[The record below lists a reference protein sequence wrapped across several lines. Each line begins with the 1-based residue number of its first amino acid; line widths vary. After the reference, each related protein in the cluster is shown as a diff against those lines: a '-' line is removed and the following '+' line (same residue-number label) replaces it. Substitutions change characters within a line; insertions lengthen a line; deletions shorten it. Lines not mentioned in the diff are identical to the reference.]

1 MDSLEARGVAME
13 DATNERRQA
22 DINAINAQASLNP
35 FNQHNTADSTYESQ
49 QEFLD
54 HYNATGER
62 RPNLLV
68 PKQKLKYMRNP
79 DTNVVEVFQENPNGP
94 TLKLGEVGD
103 VGIGIDDRAR
113 REAASAWDE
122 AATSWMNE
130 ADYAVTRA
138 ASKDIRRQTMMNQI
152 DIIRRLADKAAGMG
166 VLLSGLP
173 GSDYKQ
179 LEQALSTLSGIIGF
193 NELRAMKESGA
204 TLGQI
209 AVVELQQLN
218 RVQGSLD
225 MALPA
230 ESILSTV
237 DDIEMYVDQMESSLD
252 AYTADQIARYGTRGN
267 RVANPYGAGYKGP
280 GQSTQAASP
289 EANNDPNI
297 DLKDD

>member
-1 MDSLEARGVAME
+1 
-13 DATNERRQA
+13 
-22 DINAINAQASLNP
+22 
-35 FNQHNTADSTYESQ
+35 
-49 QEFLD
+49 
-54 HYNATGER
+54 
-62 RPNLLV
+62 
-68 PKQKLKYMRNP
+68 
-79 DTNVVEVFQENPNGP
+79 VFQENPNGP